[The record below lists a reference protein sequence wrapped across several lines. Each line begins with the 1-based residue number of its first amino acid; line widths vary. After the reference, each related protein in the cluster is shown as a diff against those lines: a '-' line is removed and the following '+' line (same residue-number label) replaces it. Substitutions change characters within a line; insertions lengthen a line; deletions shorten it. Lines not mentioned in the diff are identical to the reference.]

1 MNRSFPEICESAA
14 ASWAV
19 PALAVATAAG
29 DDVSVSAVGCDPD
42 ALFRVASVTKP
53 FTALLALGLLD
64 LVETTG
70 VWPADVEIRH
80 LLSHTSGFDCELPER
95 DLARFGGGDGALAA
109 VVDELPATR
118 RFLGVEQVWSYA
130 NTGYWLTGHLAAVRA
145 DSTYEDALRNRILGP
160 FGLESTSFGEP
171 DLPGTGP
178 DSDEGSYPRGRR
190 PSGGLV
196 STVGDILRF
205 GRLLLGEPS
214 FAQMRTAHGKP
225 IGGVYG
231 LGLFGERV
239 GDAEVWG
246 HSGSYGGF
254 QSSLLVVP
262 DAAAVFAGLTN
273 SGTGAKALYEVENA
287 FFEAVLDVRR
297 RVSSFVE
304 LPQEQLQR
312 YTGSYENCDMT
323 AEIHAARGGLVLS
336 SAGDEAFL
344 RPLDERRFEVAD
356 GPRVRERID
365 FPREGFARL
374 GSRLAARVR

>member
-130 NTGYWLTGHLAAVRA
+130 NTG
-145 DSTYEDALRNRILGP
+145 
-160 FGLESTSFGEP
+160 
-171 DLPGTGP
+171 
-178 DSDEGSYPRGRR
+178 
-190 PSGGLV
+190 
-196 STVGDILRF
+196 
-205 GRLLLGEPS
+205 
-214 FAQMRTAHGKP
+214 
-225 IGGVYG
+225 
-231 LGLFGERV
+231 
-239 GDAEVWG
+239 
-246 HSGSYGGF
+246 
-254 QSSLLVVP
+254 
-262 DAAAVFAGLTN
+262 
-273 SGTGAKALYEVENA
+273 
-287 FFEAVLDVRR
+287 
-297 RVSSFVE
+297 
-304 LPQEQLQR
+304 
-312 YTGSYENCDMT
+312 
-323 AEIHAARGGLVLS
+323 
-336 SAGDEAFL
+336 
-344 RPLDERRFEVAD
+344 
-356 GPRVRERID
+356 
-365 FPREGFARL
+365 
-374 GSRLAARVR
+374 